1 MESLCSCLPLSLS
14 LSLDFRNM
22 TDPFPRKRLFRK
34 EGRKEDSFGGGLDF
48 NLHILFSRRGSER
61 KSRVRCAPPGKQRPP
76 VCFVFRPRS
85 PPRRILPFVSSS
97 GDIFQIQPTVPR
109 KHGISQIFLDAPS
122 IPPSRV
128 SIVQAVIHEPLDL
141 DRSTIYCPLNLAHSI
156 RGFWANFARPA
167 AGKTEFRLKKKKIF
181 SGRGS
186 LDGWN
191 MGMLHERIRTFY
203 PTAKCWHTSRSTIAV
218 TKTPPPLSHTRD
230 IARFV

>member
-1 MESLCSCLPLSLS
+1 
-14 LSLDFRNM
+14 M

-34 EGRKEDSFGGGLDF
+34 EGRKEDPFGGGLDF

-109 KHGISQIFLDAPS
+109 KYGISQIFLDAPS

-128 SIVQAVIHEPLDL
+128 SIVQAVIHELLDL
-141 DRSTIYCPLNLAHSI
+141 DRSTIYCPLNLALDP
-156 RGFWANFARPA
+156 RTLG
-167 AGKTEFRLKKKKIF
+167 EFRSSSCWKNGISIKKKENLLGEGIPRWMEHGHVTRANPDLLSDRK
-181 SGRGS
+181 
-186 LDGWN
+186 
-191 MGMLHERIRTFY
+191 MLAHLSFNHRRHEDPSSPPPHERYCPVCLIFLR
-203 PTAKCWHTSRSTIAV
+203 I
-218 TKTPPPLSHTRD
+218 
-230 IARFV
+230 

>member
-1 MESLCSCLPLSLS
+1 MLVSPSLSLS

-34 EGRKEDSFGGGLDF
+34 EGRKEDPFGGGLDF

-156 RGFWANFARPA
+156 RG
-167 AGKTEFRLKKKKIF
+167 L
-181 SGRGS
+181 
-186 LDGWN
+186 
-191 MGMLHERIRTFY
+191 
-203 PTAKCWHTSRSTIAV
+203 
-218 TKTPPPLSHTRD
+218 
-230 IARFV
+230 